1 MSDHVVQSDHDSD
14 GTAKESLHFHQSAW
28 MSHWMH
34 SSCKP
39 KSQGLD
45 MLSRGCPYRED
56 RNSKQLGPE
65 IPPKISKS
73 AKSTREFSESRID
86 AVNAMN
92 ESLKLVSDKFSKGRS
107 ESQSFTKFI
116 LSQNRDTVMAPRNV
130 TTRNGVVYEM
140 GTSSGGGHFQ
150 REGIPGN
157 LEQQVKSPA
166 ESLHQKSSAVSPSFQ
181 HDVGSSSKIV
191 PHRYDSGKSP
201 VHSFIWQQEE
211 LNQPSQLVTSK
222 EHWKNTKFQSYSE
235 SLVDEK
241 KISHSL
247 DFRRFG
253 TAPSRQNN
261 MPLLLHDPSV
271 SNNQLPVVVGKQC
284 ENLQNRH
291 GSLPDV
297 DTMRICTTVDSM
309 GQLSGHPS
317 KFSQM
322 THHFMITKETGINLL
337 EGREMFRD
345 STFSTNIKGKMLN
358 EFLSLSPGFG
368 FRVQHGVKLQ
378 PLESST
384 DGKGIEDF
392 GDVKTSTVCLQN
404 ESSAETDTMDMDV
417 FQKDHFSCVVSSPIT
432 EITKGAQVS
441 STSQAVL
448 APSTEETS
456 GRLPNTELPDIN
468 EELPA
473 VLAVASSADDRETI
487 TSRTQSLDVDHLLSD
502 AEPPTH
508 SKSIAFP
515 GGHIELD
522 PSIRWVKRLKL
533 SASDTY
539 AHSTKNSK
547 MEEASSHEKVN
558 ESFSKIVKCC
568 MTSSEP
574 TIGKCPGLGKEAMDL
589 DQNAGLLRNDES
601 FSTEY
606 VRKTQ
611 DVTPLNPWIRRWCHQ
626 RDVST
631 KKNNEFLVC
640 QPQSSNAS
648 LAELRKKHFP
658 SIAAMALMGKAL
670 NSFQPFEFR
679 KRGTYVVWNT

>member
-45 MLSRGCPYRED
+45 MLSRGRLYRED
-56 RNSKQLGPE
+56 RNSQQLGPE

-86 AVNAMN
+86 TVNAMN

-107 ESQSFTKFI
+107 ESQSFPKFI

-130 TTRNGVVYEM
+130 TTGNGVVYEM

-150 REGIPGN
+150 HEGIPGN

-191 PHRYDSGKSP
+191 PRRYDSGKSP
-201 VHSFIWQQEE
+201 VHSFIRQQEE

-241 KISHSL
+241 KISNSL
-247 DFRRFG
+247 DFRRSG

-297 DTMRICTTVDSM
+297 DTMGICTTVDSM

-322 THHFMITKETGINLL
+322 THHFMITKETGVNLL
-337 EGREMFRD
+337 EGGEMFRD

-384 DGKGIEDF
+384 DSKGIEDF

-404 ESSAETDTMDMDV
+404 ESPAETDTMDMDV

-432 EITKGAQVS
+432 EVTF
-441 STSQAVL
+441 AVL
-448 APSTEETS
+448 I
-456 GRLPNTELPDIN
+456 L
-468 EELPA
+468 
-473 VLAVASSADDRETI
+473 
-487 TSRTQSLDVDHLLSD
+487 
-502 AEPPTH
+502 
-508 SKSIAFP
+508 
-515 GGHIELD
+515 
-522 PSIRWVKRLKL
+522 
-533 SASDTY
+533 
-539 AHSTKNSK
+539 
-547 MEEASSHEKVN
+547 
-558 ESFSKIVKCC
+558 
-568 MTSSEP
+568 
-574 TIGKCPGLGKEAMDL
+574 
-589 DQNAGLLRNDES
+589 
-601 FSTEY
+601 
-606 VRKTQ
+606 
-611 DVTPLNPWIRRWCHQ
+611 
-626 RDVST
+626 
-631 KKNNEFLVC
+631 
-640 QPQSSNAS
+640 
-648 LAELRKKHFP
+648 
-658 SIAAMALMGKAL
+658 
-670 NSFQPFEFR
+670 
-679 KRGTYVVWNT
+679 

>member
-45 MLSRGCPYRED
+45 MLLRGCPYRED

-107 ESQSFTKFI
+107 ESQSFPKFI

-130 TTRNGVVYEM
+130 TTGNGVVYEM

-150 REGIPGN
+150 HEGIPGN

-191 PHRYDSGKSP
+191 PRRYDSGKSP

-247 DFRRFG
+247 DFRRSG

-291 GSLPDV
+291 GNRSFPNWSSHSESNKLGKLLHDFFSVRRIAGSLPDV
-297 DTMRICTTVDSM
+297 DTMGICTTVDSM

-322 THHFMITKETGINLL
+322 THHFMITKETGVNLL
-337 EGREMFRD
+337 EGGEMFRD

-404 ESSAETDTMDMDV
+404 ESPAETDTMDMDV
-417 FQKDHFSCVVSSPIT
+417 FQKDHFSCMYT
-432 EITKGAQVS
+432 
-441 STSQAVL
+441 
-448 APSTEETS
+448 
-456 GRLPNTELPDIN
+456 DIFLYYN
-468 EELPA
+468 
-473 VLAVASSADDRETI
+473 
-487 TSRTQSLDVDHLLSD
+487 LDVC
-502 AEPPTH
+502 
-508 SKSIAFP
+508 
-515 GGHIELD
+515 
-522 PSIRWVKRLKL
+522 
-533 SASDTY
+533 
-539 AHSTKNSK
+539 
-547 MEEASSHEKVN
+547 
-558 ESFSKIVKCC
+558 IVSC
-568 MTSSEP
+568 
-574 TIGKCPGLGKEAMDL
+574 
-589 DQNAGLLRNDES
+589 
-601 FSTEY
+601 
-606 VRKTQ
+606 
-611 DVTPLNPWIRRWCHQ
+611 
-626 RDVST
+626 
-631 KKNNEFLVC
+631 
-640 QPQSSNAS
+640 
-648 LAELRKKHFP
+648 
-658 SIAAMALMGKAL
+658 
-670 NSFQPFEFR
+670 
-679 KRGTYVVWNT
+679 